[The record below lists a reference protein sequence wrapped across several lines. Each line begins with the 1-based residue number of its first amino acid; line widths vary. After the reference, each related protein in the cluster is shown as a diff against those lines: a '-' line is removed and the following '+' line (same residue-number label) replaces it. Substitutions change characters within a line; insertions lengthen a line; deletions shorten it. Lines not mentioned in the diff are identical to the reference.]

1 MTIRRVIS
9 FLVAAAFALVAGTT
23 YAQTTGQKPFEPQV
37 GQAGKDVVWVPT
49 PQAVVDKMLDMARV
63 TSQDYVIDLGSG
75 DGITVLSAAKRGA
88 MALGIEYNPDLVEL
102 SKRKAEAEG
111 LTGRASFV
119 KADIFESDF
128 SRATVVTMF
137 LLPDLNLR
145 LRPILLDLKPG
156 TRIVSNTW
164 DMEDWESDD
173 KVTSGDECQ
182 SWCTALL
189 WIVPAQVQGA
199 WQMPQGELRLGQYFQ
214 KIAGTLGSTPIS
226 EGRLRGNVIT
236 FRFGGAQYTG
246 VVDGNEMHGTVTG
259 GSGGTWSATRR

>member
-1 MTIRRVIS
+1 
-9 FLVAAAFALVAGTT
+9 
-23 YAQTTGQKPFEPQV
+23 
-37 GQAGKDVVWVPT
+37 
-49 PQAVVDKMLDMARV
+49 MLDMARV

-246 VVDGNEMHGTVTG
+246 VVDGNEMRGTVTG